1 MHMPNEML
9 ATEIAYLNKDVGDQ
23 SAIQANNS
31 MSEDTS
37 TYTKEY
43 DALIQREQPSVISA
57 GDV

>member
-1 MHMPNEML
+1 MPNETL
-9 ATEIAYLNKDVGDQ
+9 ETEIAYLNKDVGDQ
-23 SAIQANNS
+23 SATHANKS

>member
-1 MHMPNEML
+1 ML
-9 ATEIAYLNKDVGDQ
+9 ATEIAYFIKDVGDQ
-23 SAIQANNS
+23 SAIQANKS

-43 DALIQREQPSVISA
+43 DALIQREHPSVISA

>member
-9 ATEIAYLNKDVGDQ
+9 ATEIAYFIKDVGDQ
-23 SAIQANNS
+23 SAIQANKS

-43 DALIQREQPSVISA
+43 AALIQREQPSVISA